1 MKGKPKNEA
10 VALSSTTELMNKDFP
25 LGINGYTYV
34 DLHQPLR
41 LRDLH
46 KTFEDSVRQHDHV
59 DPHTGEE
66 YFVYSCYNQ
75 DQGLDRVDF
84 PNLNARLRQNT
95 VQEKLSNLWLDY
107 LLDSQT

>member
-1 MKGKPKNEA
+1 MPENMKGKPKNEA
-10 VALSSTTELMNKDFP
+10 VALSSNTDLMNKDFP
-25 LGINGYTYV
+25 LGINGYTYA

-46 KTFEDSVRQHDHV
+46 KTFEDSVQQHD
-59 DPHTGEE
+59 
-66 YFVYSCYNQ
+66 Q
-75 DQGLDRVDF
+75 DLGRVDF

-107 LLDSQT
+107 LLDSQVT

>member
-10 VALSSTTELMNKDFP
+10 VALSSNTDLMNKDFP
-25 LGINGYTYV
+25 LGINGYTYA

-46 KTFEDSVRQHDHV
+46 KTFEDSVQQHD
-59 DPHTGEE
+59 
-66 YFVYSCYNQ
+66 Q
-75 DQGLDRVDF
+75 DLDRVDF
-84 PNLNARLRQNT
+84 QNLNARLRQNT

-107 LLDSQT
+107 LLNSQVT